1 MTMVARYFAEEYRAR
16 AAHRALLAMGLG
28 QSELTLIEP
37 VGPTWN
43 EMGEARVNEEDL
55 ASRAVK
61 AGVLLGDKSA
71 AHADHLRQG
80 RTLLAVR
87 APFGRALQATDILD
101 SHNPVAVAGPA
112 EGAQNPHVFLSEM
125 AAPLSSLLGLPVLS
139 KTRTRPSRGDFLG
152 LPTLSGNRSYL
163 TGRLSNFGRRTA
175 SMGVPLL
182 SSNPAPMSSLFRM
195 PVATRAKSGAG
206 WTRSFGFK
214 MLSARAT
221 PLSSFFGVHL
231 ISGRTDSRAYS
242 PVEQR
247 AKITGVAAP
256 LSRAIRWKPLA
267 AKPLSFLSRMMPP
280 LTRSDFALLGKP
292 GLIKNGAPLSSATA
306 MPVKSGTSGD
316 KWRNSIGLPMLSSNP
331 APLSSL
337 FGFPVLSDHPRL

>member
-1 MTMVARYFAEEYRAR
+1 MTMVARYFAQESQAR
-16 AAHRALLAMGLG
+16 AAHQALLAMGLG
-28 QSELTLIEP
+28 RSELTLIEP
-37 VGPTWN
+37 VRGG
-43 EMGEARVNEEDL
+43 EMAEADDL

-71 AHADHLRQG
+71 AHMEHLRQG

-101 SHNPVAVAGPA
+101 SHDPVAVAGSA

-125 AAPLSSLLGLPVLS
+125 AAPLSTLLRMPVLS

-163 TGRLSNFGRRTA
+163 TGGLSSFGRRTR

-182 SSNPAPMSSLFRM
+182 SSNPAPVSSLLFRM

-214 MLSARAT
+214 MLSPRAT

-231 ISGRTDSRAYS
+231 ISGRTDSSAYS

-247 AKITGVAAP
+247 SRIIGKAAP

-267 AKPLSFLSRMMPP
+267 AKRLSFLSRMMPP
-280 LTRSDFALLGKP
+280 LTRAGFALLGKP
-292 GLIKNGAPLSSATA
+292 GLINNGALVSSMTR
-306 MPVKSGTSGD
+306 MPVKSGTSGG
-316 KWRNSIGLPMLSSNP
+316 KRRGSLGLPLLSSNP
-331 APLSSL
+331 APLSNL
-337 FGFPVLSDHPRL
+337 FGFPLLSDHTRL